1 MVNIY
6 EILQK
11 IGFDWQVA
19 LANLFNFLIILF
31 LLKQFAFK
39 PIKKVIDER
48 QIKINE
54 GLENAK
60 KAKTELMM
68 ANQNKEKII
77 SDANVAAMAVLSEG
91 AKVKNEIIEKA
102 KLKARDEARK
112 VLLDAQKNA
121 KHEIDK
127 IQRQFRQDSIDLV
140 IDSTE
145 KLLREKMTEDRD
157 KKLIKSLLS

>member
-1 MVNIY
+1 MANIY

-91 AKVKNEIIEKA
+91 AKTKREII
-102 KLKARDEARK
+102 
-112 VLLDAQKNA
+112 
-121 KHEIDK
+121 
-127 IQRQFRQDSIDLV
+127 
-140 IDSTE
+140 
-145 KLLREKMTEDRD
+145 
-157 KKLIKSLLS
+157 